1 MNKNLSKLRTKLNL
15 SVILAFIS
23 FMIWYDFHIE
33 NHPIPL
39 LVLGGAM
46 IFSFL
51 ILMIYYW
58 IIFSKLAFY
67 KKRTSINQVILPKV
81 SVVISAR
88 NEYLNLKENLPLIC
102 SQDYPDYEVLI
113 VDDHSQDDTYELLC
127 DLKLVYRNLKIIRLI
142 DPHIAY
148 IGKKFPLSVGI
159 NAASNPMLLLTDADC
174 CPSGPKWIREVV
186 GSYSN
191 DTEIVLGY
199 GKFYRR
205 RGFLNKLIRFDT
217 MQIAMYYLSAAL
229 CGFPYMGVGR
239 NLSYKTRVF
248 QKSDGFIKH
257 LHLPS
262 GDDDLFISS
271 VANKK
276 NCNIVVKPESFT
288 FSHSKRSFLA
298 YWIQKRRHLT
308 TGMHYRP
315 THKLYLALF
324 PANVLLFPALAF
336 ILVLVQYNL
345 AIVIA
350 LVFLKILSQWIIT
363 GRVAKKLKERKLLL
377 ISPFMEFIS
386 TSINLAVIL
395 SNMVKKP
402 RVWK

>member
-1 MNKNLSKLRTKLNL
+1 M
-15 SVILAFIS
+15 LA
-23 FMIWYDFHIE
+23 
-33 NHPIPL
+33 
-39 LVLGGAM
+39 LGGALV
-46 IFSFL
+46 FSFL
-51 ILMIYYW
+51 TLMIYYW
-58 IIFSKLAFY
+58 VIFGKLAFF
-67 KKRTSINQVILPKV
+67 KNKELQNAISRPKV

-102 SQDYPDYEVLI
+102 SQDYTEYEVVI

-127 DLKLVYRNLKIIRLI
+127 DLKLIYRNLKIIRLI

-159 NAASNPMLLLTDADC
+159 NAASNPVLLLTDADC
-174 CPSGPKWIREVV
+174 CPSGPQWISEMIA
-186 GSYSN
+186 SYSPE
-191 DTEIVLGY
+191 TEIVLGY

-205 RGFLNKLIRFDT
+205 KGFLNKLIRFDT
-217 MQIAMYYLSAAL
+217 MQIAIYYLSAAL
-229 CGFPYMGVGR
+229 SGFPYMGVGR
-239 NLSYKTRVF
+239 NLSYKARVF
-248 QKSDGFIKH
+248 QKSDGFIRH

-276 NCNIVVKPESFT
+276 NCRISVVPSSFT
-288 FSHSKRSFLA
+288 FSHAKRNFLA
-298 YWIQKRRHLT
+298 YWMQKRRHLT
-308 TGMHYRP
+308 TGMQYQFK
-315 THKLYLALF
+315 HKLYLALF
-324 PANVLLFPALAF
+324 PANVLLFPMLALA
-336 ILVLVQYNL
+336 LVLVQYNL
-345 AIVIA
+345 AIVLA

-363 GRVAKKLKERKLLL
+363 GRVSKKLKERKLLL